1 MSWKQAKLGEICDFQ
16 GGSQPPKSNFVYEK
30 KKNYVRFIQIRDFKS
45 NKNLTYIPLS
55 NKNKYCTQDD
65 ILIGRYGAS
74 VGKILTGLS
83 GAYNVAL
90 MKTIP
95 KQNIIDKKYLYL
107 YLLSELFQ
115 KPLSEVSE
123 RSAQNGFSKD
133 DIFDFE
139 VPLPSL
145 KEQQQIVTR
154 LDVRFTEID
163 KVISITNK
171 KIKNTNTFFENY
183 LVKYFSNKNY
193 KQIKLEDVCTA
204 TQGVQIF
211 KSNQIKS
218 PKKGYLRYLY
228 ISDFS
233 NDKNVKYVENK
244 YPKKIVKS
252 SDIIVANTG
261 ASAGS
266 IFRGIEGILSN
277 NLFKVTSNKNLIDS
291 DFLYYFVISNL
302 FKNFQKKIMRG
313 TANPHMGHENFLNTP
328 LNLPNLGE
336 QKKIISKIF
345 ELKKNVKNLNQNYS
359 NKINSLNQLKLKFL
373 SFNLNN
379 SKAA

>member
-1 MSWKQAKLGEICDFQ
+1 MKE
-16 GGSQPPKSNFVYEK
+16 
-30 KKNYVRFIQIRDFKS
+30 
-45 NKNLTYIPLS
+45 
-55 NKNKYCTQDD
+55 
-65 ILIGRYGAS
+65 
-74 VGKILTGLS
+74 
-83 GAYNVAL
+83 NV
-90 MKTIP
+90 
-95 KQNIIDKKYLYL
+95 
-107 YLLSELFQ
+107 
-115 KPLSEVSE
+115 
-123 RSAQNGFSKD
+123 
-133 DIFDFE
+133 
-139 VPLPSL
+139 
-145 KEQQQIVTR
+145 
-154 LDVRFTEID
+154 
-163 KVISITNK
+163 
-171 KIKNTNTFFENY
+171 

-211 KSNQIKS
+211 KSNNEERKAN
-218 PKKGYLRYLY
+218 RY

-313 TANPHMGHENFLNTP
+313 TANPHMRPASCTP
-328 LNLPNLGE
+328 LNLPNL
-336 QKKIISKIF
+336 SK
-345 ELKKNVKNLNQNYS
+345 KKNY
-359 NKINSLNQLKLKFL
+359 F
-373 SFNLNN
+373 
-379 SKAA
+379 